1 MHHMPRPIGRHV
13 SIALALGLVAA
24 IPARLAPQTDLSSVC
39 RIQTSER
46 IVAVG
51 DVHGAYDRFVA
62 ILRAAG
68 LVDGRARWT
77 GGRSV
82 LVQTG
87 DVLDRGPASRRVLD
101 LLRQLERDASRAG
114 GQVFA
119 LLGNHEVM
127 RIVGHWNDVSAGEYA
142 AFRGRDSEDI
152 RGRLYALLSA
162 DTAKRAG
169 AAGQTFD
176 EDAFRRQFEKEI
188 PLGYVEMRQAFGPE
202 GEYGSWLR
210 QHPAMV
216 MINGIGFVHGGID
229 LETAALGCDAI
240 NAGVQQDVSIVD
252 PTPEQILAMLSVK
265 ETGPL
270 WYRGLVQGP
279 AVPDVA
285 AILKTLGARAL
296 VVGHTPVSGSPI
308 TPRFENRV
316 FPIDT
321 GMLGGTSYPAG
332 VASALEIRGNT
343 VTAIYETRREPLG
356 SLPALP

>member
-1 MHHMPRPIGRHV
+1 MSPQLHW
-13 SIALALGLVAA
+13 
-24 IPARLAPQTDLSSVC
+24 PARVALLAIVFAAGVIRASAQAETPQAC

-51 DVHGAYDRFVA
+51 DIHGAYDRFVA

-68 LVDGRARWT
+68 LVDGRARWI
-77 GGRSV
+77 GGRSI

-101 LLRQLERDASRAG
+101 LLRQLERDAARAG

-127 RIVGHWNDVSAGEYA
+127 RMVGHWSDVSAGEYA

-152 RGRLYALLSA
+152 RERLYDLLSA
-162 DTAKRAG
+162 DAAKRAR
-169 AAGQTFD
+169 AAEQPFD
-176 EDAFRRQFEKEI
+176 SHAFRRQFEKEI
-188 PLGYVEMRQAFGPE
+188 PLGWVEMRQAFAAQ
-202 GEYGSWLR
+202 GEYGAWLR

-216 MINGIGFVHGGID
+216 MINGIAFVHGGID
-229 LETAALGCDAI
+229 VETAALGCDAI
-240 NAGVQQDVSIVD
+240 NAGVRQDVSIAD
-252 PTPEQILAMLSVK
+252 PSPEQILGMLSVK

-270 WYRGLVQGP
+270 WYRGLVQAP
-279 AVPDVA
+279 AMPDVTT
-285 AILKTLGARAL
+285 ILKTLGARAL
-296 VVGHTPVSGSPI
+296 VVGHTPVTGSPI
-308 TPRFENRV
+308 APRFDNRV

-332 VASALEIRGNT
+332 VASALEITGDT
-343 VTAIYETRREPLG
+343 VTAIYESRREPLG
-356 SLPALP
+356 SLPTSGQ

>member
-1 MHHMPRPIGRHV
+1 MPRPTARRV
-13 SIALALGLVAA
+13 SIAFAIAVVVAVS
-24 IPARLAPQTDLSSVC
+24 ARVASQTDVSSVC

-46 IVAVG
+46 VVAVA

-68 LVDGRARWT
+68 LVDGRARWV
-77 GGRSV
+77 GGRSI

-101 LLRQLERDASRAG
+101 LLRQLERDAARAG

-127 RIVGHWNDVSAGEYA
+127 RLVGHWNDVSAGEYA
-142 AFRGRDSEDI
+142 AFRGRGSEDI
-152 RGRLYALLSA
+152 RGRLYAILSA
-162 DTAKRAG
+162 DTAKRAS

-176 EDAFRRQFEKEI
+176 EEAFRRQFEKEI

-202 GEYGSWLR
+202 GEYGAWLR

-229 LETAALGCDAI
+229 LETAALGCDGI
-240 NAGVQQDVSIVD
+240 NAGVKKDVGIVD

-279 AVPDVA
+279 EVPDVA

-308 TPRFENRV
+308 TPRFEHRI

-321 GMLGGTSYPAG
+321 GMLGETFYPAG
-332 VASALEIRGNT
+332 VASALEIKGDA
-343 VTAIYETRREPLG
+343 VTAIYESRREPLG
-356 SLPALP
+356 SVPALP

>member
-1 MHHMPRPIGRHV
+1 M
-13 SIALALGLVAA
+13 ALATVSAVRIAA
-24 IPARLAPQTDLSSVC
+24 QADVSSVC

-46 IVAVG
+46 IVAIG

-101 LLRQLERDASRAG
+101 LLRQLERDAARAG

-127 RIVGHWNDVSAGEYA
+127 RIVGHWNDVSVGEYA

-152 RGRLYALLSA
+152 RNRLYEILSA
-162 DTAKRAG
+162 DAAKRAR
-169 AAGQTFD
+169 AAGQPFD
-176 EDAFRRQFEKEI
+176 EEAFRRQFQKEI
-188 PLGYVEMRQAFGPE
+188 PLGYVEMRQAFGPK
-202 GEYGSWLR
+202 GEYGAWLR

-240 NAGVQQDVSIVD
+240 NAGVKQDVSMVD

-279 AVPDVA
+279 EVPDVP

-296 VVGHTPVSGSPI
+296 VVGHTPVTGSPI
-308 TPRFENRV
+308 TPRFDHRV

-321 GMLGGTSYPAG
+321 GMLGGTFYPAG
-332 VASALEIRGNT
+332 AASALEIRGDT
-343 VTAIYETRREPLG
+343 VTAIYEKHREPLG
-356 SLPALP
+356 SLPAMP